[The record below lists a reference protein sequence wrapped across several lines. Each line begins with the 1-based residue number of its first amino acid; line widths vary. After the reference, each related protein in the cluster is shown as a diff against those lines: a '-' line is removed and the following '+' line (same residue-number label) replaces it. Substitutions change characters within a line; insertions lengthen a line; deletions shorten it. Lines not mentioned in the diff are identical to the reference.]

1 MTSDV
6 LDLYQ
11 QLILEHNRNPRNFR
25 TCEGARMAEGHN
37 LLCGDHLTV
46 HVRID
51 HGVVT
56 DASVLGSACA
66 IAKAS
71 ASLMTVRVKGLD
83 VAETRA
89 LAARFDRFVSAPAGS
104 PIEDLGTLTAFA
116 GVRLFPVRAKCALL
130 AWRTLAAALDAGE
143 DPASTTARCRVGE

>member
-6 LDLYQ
+6 PELYQ
-11 QLILEHNRNPRNFR
+11 QLILEHNRNPKNFR
-25 TCEGARMAEGHN
+25 TVEGGHTAEGHN
-37 LLCGDHLTV
+37 PLCGDHLTV
-46 HVRID
+46 HVRIE

-56 DASVLGSACA
+56 DASFLGSGCA

-71 ASLMTVRVKGLD
+71 ASLMTDRVKGLD
-83 VAETRA
+83 VADTRT
-89 LAARFDRFVSAPAGS
+89 LAAQFDRLVTAPAGS

-130 AWRTLAAALDAGE
+130 AWRTLAAALDARE
-143 DPASTTARCRVGE
+143 NPVSTE